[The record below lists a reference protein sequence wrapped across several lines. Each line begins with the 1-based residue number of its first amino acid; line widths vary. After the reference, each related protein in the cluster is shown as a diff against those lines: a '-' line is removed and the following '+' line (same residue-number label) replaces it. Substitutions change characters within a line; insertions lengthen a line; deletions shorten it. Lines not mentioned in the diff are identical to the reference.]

1 MRYFNG
7 SDMEFL
13 SIFLVALGL
22 AADCF
27 AVALSGS
34 IAMVSL
40 SIIQGLRTALAFG
53 VFQGLMPVL
62 GWLAGRTIVG
72 YIEAYDHWLALGL
85 LTFVGG
91 RMIWESF
98 RPEDKPKNT
107 DITRGLTLVLLAV
120 ATSIDALAVGL
131 TFAFMQI
138 DIVLATLTI
147 GSVSFVVTIIGLLLG
162 KKVGSLFGKRVE
174 IVGGLIL
181 IGIGLKIVI
190 EHTI

>member
-1 MRYFNG
+1 
-7 SDMEFL
+7 MEFL

-34 IAMVSL
+34 IAMGSL
-40 SIIQGLRTALAFG
+40 SLLQGLRTALAFG

-62 GWLAGRTIVG
+62 GWLAGRTVVE

-98 RPEDKPKNT
+98 RSGDKPRNT
-107 DITRGLTLVLLAV
+107 DITRGLTLLLLAI

-131 TFAFMQI
+131 TFAFIQI

-147 GSVSFVVTIIGLLLG
+147 GFVSFIITIVGLLLG

-190 EHTI
+190 EHTV

>member
-1 MRYFNG
+1 MRYFSG

-27 AVALSGS
+27 TVALSGS
-34 IAMVSL
+34 IAMGSL
-40 SIIQGLRTALAFG
+40 SLIQGLRTALAFG

-62 GWLAGRTIVG
+62 GWLAGRTIVE
-72 YIEAYDHWLALGL
+72 YIEAYDHWLALAL

-98 RPEDKPKNT
+98 RSGNKPRNA
-107 DITRGLTLVLLAV
+107 DITRGLTLLLLAV

-131 TFAFMQI
+131 TFAFIEI

-147 GSVSFVVTIIGLLLG
+147 GVVSFVATIIGLLLG

-174 IVGGLIL
+174 IIGGLIL
-181 IGIGLKIVI
+181 IGIGIKIVI
-190 EHTI
+190 EHSL

>member
-1 MRYFNG
+1 
-7 SDMEFL
+7 MEFL
-13 SIFLVALGL
+13 SVFLVALGL

-34 IAMVSL
+34 IAMGSL

-53 VFQGLMPVL
+53 LFQGLMPVL

-91 RMIWESF
+91 KMIWESF
-98 RPEDKPKNT
+98 RSGDKLRNT

-131 TFAFMQI
+131 TFAFIQI

-147 GSVSFVVTIIGLLLG
+147 GLVSFVVTIIGLLLG

-174 IVGGLIL
+174 IIGGLIL

-190 EHTI
+190 EHTM